1 MFPAIAA
8 LFWVASLA
16 SPLIAQEEVGTTVGE
31 ADTTV
36 VKAPKSKYGIFAG
49 YLPDSPDAGPQ
60 LAVGLGRYMVN
71 FGSRD
76 GVKKG
81 SIFEVH
87 RYERRV
93 GLVRVEQVW
102 RDSAT
107 VRVVNLER
115 WEHPPRSTNALP
127 LWDGQPYTF
136 WLFPH
141 YVLLETVHFDLGKP
155 VFTPQ
160 MHDRLRYAARCIL
173 SFPDFPVVIE
183 GHTDNS
189 GAAEKNL
196 VLGRNRAE
204 EIRRYLNE
212 IQLVPMAQM
221 HPVGFGET
229 KPVTPNSSEDG
240 RRQNRRV
247 DIILMNEFKE
257 K

>member
-1 MFPAIAA
+1 M
-8 LFWVASLA
+8 ASLT
-16 SPLIAQEEVGTTVGE
+16 SPLIAQEE

-36 VKAPKSKYGIFAG
+36 VQAPRSKYGIFAG
-49 YLPDSPDAGPQ
+49 YLPDSPGAGPQ
-60 LAVGLGRYMVN
+60 LAVGMGRYVVN

-81 SIFEVH
+81 SIFEAH
-87 RYERRV
+87 RHERFV

-102 RDSAT
+102 RDSAS
-107 VRVVNLER
+107 VRVVKLER
-115 WEHPPRSTNALP
+115 WEVPPGSVDELAANALP
-127 LWDGQPYTF
+127 LWDGQPYSF
-136 WLFPH
+136 RLFPH

-160 MHDRLRYAARCIL
+160 MHDRLRYAARFIL

-189 GAAEKNL
+189 GKADKNL
-196 VLGRNRAE
+196 ILSRNRAE
-204 EIRRYLNE
+204 EIRRYLSE

-221 HPVGFGET
+221 HPIGFGET
-229 KPVTPNSSEDG
+229 RPVTPNSSEDG

-247 DIILMNEFKE
+247 DIILVNEFVE
-257 K
+257 E